1 MAQVNTEDKQ
11 YNFNR
16 VNNVQYLNKQ
26 SEQKNPSLKQQQI
39 QNLTALLHQM
49 FTQLPLN
56 SKLREQFGEQQ
67 IYQIVARIYADL
79 QSPMKQITSNFGL
92 YQDAASLSSMYQFFN
107 NSTFFRVDTQI
118 SNLASSESSNLIIQ
132 HCLNYF
138 KQFSAFTSLDA
149 PFDINSIQQI
159 QQIISFCAY
168 AHLSNLQLKRE
179 LQEEEQLPPTFKPG
193 DYLPFTPNSCI
204 AVTDDEKFFA
214 LPDFFGLN
222 EIHIQAPDYEP
233 FIFKGFKVNQSTN
246 KTDLISNNKQLTP
259 EQKKTTTQL
268 LQTAQTELQQ
278 KTTKNQ
284 TEPNPKS
291 NQNES
296 KISELNT
303 NLENAKMQLK
313 QQIALN
319 KQQQTSNQQTTE
331 QLQKLV
337 DKKTQIIS
345 ENVQEILTLKQNL
358 SQLVH
363 IQDKIK
369 TLEQQKAADANNIQ
383 NIMSQLQCIRVEK
396 TQAEQTAAGYQNN
409 IQTQKQ
415 QIDTQKEIIIQ
426 QEKEIQTLQQK
437 SESLEKQ
444 VKAQEIVFQQF
455 NSLNA
460 AKQQQIK
467 KHQAI
472 QVLANAFLAVNNTYN
487 NMIPLQF
494 SIIYLILIAVR
505 IGNIIKASKITQCS
519 ILVLNLLIAS
529 ILIYFVIMDKSK
541 ILLGFEAM
549 IRIITMI
556 LTI

>member
-1 MAQVNTEDKQ
+1 MSQVNTEDKQ

-16 VNNVQYLNKQ
+16 VNNYQYLNKQ
-26 SEQKNPSLKQQQI
+26 TEQKNSSLKQQQI
-39 QNLTALLHQM
+39 QNLTALLYQM

-56 SKLREQFGEQQ
+56 SKLRDQFGEQQ
-67 IYQIVARIYADL
+67 IYQIVARMYADL
-79 QSPMKQITSNFGL
+79 QSPMKQITSSFGL
-92 YQDAASLSSMYQFFN
+92 YQDEASLSSMYQFFN

-118 SNLASSESSNLIIQ
+118 SNLASSESSNIIIQ

-138 KQFSAFTSLDA
+138 KQFNTFTSLDA

-159 QQIISFCAY
+159 QQIVSFCAY

-179 LQEEEQLPPTFKPG
+179 LQEEEQLPPTLKPG

-204 AVTDDEKFFA
+204 AVTEDEKFFA

-222 EIHIQAPDYEP
+222 NIRIQAPDYEP
-233 FIFKGFKVNQSTN
+233 FIFKGFKVNQSNN
-246 KTDLISNNKQLTP
+246 KTDLISNSQQLTP
-259 EQKKTTTQL
+259 EQRKITMQL
-268 LQTAQTELQQ
+268 LQTAEQEQN
-278 KTTKNQ
+278 TTQNQ
-284 TEPNPKS
+284 TEPNLKS
-291 NQNES
+291 NQNEQ
-296 KISELNT
+296 KITELNA
-303 NLENAKMQLK
+303 NLENAKTQLK

-409 IQTQKQ
+409 IQTQKL

-426 QEKEIQTLQQK
+426 QEKEIDTLQQK

-455 NSLNA
+455 NSLNT

-472 QVLANAFLAVNNTYN
+472 QVLTNAFLAVNSTYS

-494 SIIYLILIAVR
+494 GIIYLILIAVR
-505 IGNIIKASKITQCS
+505 ISNIFKASKIAQCS
-519 ILVLNLLIAS
+519 ILILNLLIAS

-541 ILLGFEAM
+541 IQLGFEAM
-549 IRIITMI
+549 IRIITTL